1 MTIKQHLARAI
12 LRLFGWRA
20 EGERP
25 EAPQFVMIAAPHTS
39 NWDFPL
45 LLLYAAAFDINMS
58 WLGKHHLFKPHLGW
72 FMRLVGGVP
81 VYRHENRNLVE
92 DMAATFKDHEDLVI
106 VIPAEGTRRR
116 SEYWK
121 SGFYHVA
128 RTAGVPIVPSYLDY
142 GQKRGGFGP
151 VLTPTGDVATD
162 MDFFREFYAPMR
174 GKYPEYFGPIRL
186 REEASE
192 K

>member
-12 LRLFGWRA
+12 LRLFGWRV
-20 EGERP
+20 EGVRP
-25 EAPQFVMIAAPHTS
+25 EARQFVMIAAPHTS

-45 LLLYAAAFDINMS
+45 LLLYAAAFDIHMS
-58 WLGKHHLFKPHLGW
+58 WLGKHHLFKPPFGW

-81 VYRHENRNLVE
+81 VHRHENRNLVE
-92 DMAATFKDHEDLVI
+92 DMAATFNDFEDLAI

-151 VLTPTGDVATD
+151 TLNPTGEVAKD

-174 GKYPEYFGPIRL
+174 GKFPDYFGPVRL
-186 REEASE
+186 REETPE
-192 K
+192 D

>member
-1 MTIKQHLARAI
+1 
-12 LRLFGWRA
+12 
-20 EGERP
+20 
-25 EAPQFVMIAAPHTS
+25 MIAAPHTS

-58 WLGKHHLFKPHLGW
+58 WLGKHHLFKPPLGW

-92 DMAATFKDHEDLVI
+92 DMAATFQDHKDLAI

-116 SEYWK
+116 SDYWK

-128 RTAGVPIVPSYLDY
+128 RSAGVPIVPSYLDY

-151 VLTPTGDVATD
+151 ALTPSGDVISD
-162 MDFFREFYAPMR
+162 MDFFREFYTPMQ
-174 GKYPEYFGPIRL
+174 GKLPDYFGPIRL
-186 REEASE
+186 REETPDE
-192 K
+192 